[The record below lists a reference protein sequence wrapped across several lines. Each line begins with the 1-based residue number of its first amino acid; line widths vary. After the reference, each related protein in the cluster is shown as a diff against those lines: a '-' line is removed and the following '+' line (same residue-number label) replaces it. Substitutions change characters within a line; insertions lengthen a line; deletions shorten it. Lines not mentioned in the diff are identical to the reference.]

1 MQLNCIYGLYIRMT
15 PALSHTTST
24 VAPLI
29 SFAPSLAI
37 NWDAVGVMGSL
48 VCLVHCLLPPLAVV
62 VLPWLVLFE
71 GESLHRWLAV
81 SLAAPVLLAFV
92 FGWRRHGRWLPGFF
106 MAGGLATLN
115 AAAFT
120 APEHWEIEL
129 TVLGG
134 LFLIAA
140 HVLNSQLCRRCP
152 RCVDRGGCHS

>member
-1 MQLNCIYGLYIRMT
+1 MK
-15 PALSHTTST
+15 PALFHTTPT
-24 VAPLI
+24 VAPLTNLV
-29 SFAPSLAI
+29 PGPAI

-48 VCLVHCLLPPLAVV
+48 VCLVHCLLLPLAVV

-92 FGWRRHGRWLPGFF
+92 FGWRRHGRWQPGFL
-106 MAGGLATLN
+106 MAGGLVALN

-120 APEHWEIEL
+120 APEHWETSL

-140 HVLNSQLCRRCP
+140 HGLNRHLCRRCP
-152 RCVDRGGCHS
+152 RCVDGGGCHP